1 MNDETTAALSP
12 SARAKLGAAIK
23 TILDE
28 LDDVDRESTADTPN
42 RVMRMYDELLSG
54 YAKRPDELIKA
65 ALFNVRYDEMV
76 IVRDIDFY
84 SLCEHHMMPFFGSAH
99 VGYIPRDKIVGLS
112 KIPRVV
118 DAFARRLQ
126 VQERLTEQ
134 IARSI
139 SDGVNALGVGVVI
152 QGSHMCAGMR
162 GALKPNAK
170 MVTSAMLG
178 TFRTESKTRKEFL
191 ANINPVLAHA

>member
-1 MNDETTAALSP
+1 MKDETTAALSP
-12 SARAKLGAAIK
+12 TARAKLGAAIK

-42 RVMRMYDELLSG
+42 RVM
-54 YAKRPDELIKA
+54 
-65 ALFNVRYDEMV
+65 
-76 IVRDIDFY
+76 
-84 SLCEHHMMPFFGSAH
+84 
-99 VGYIPRDKIVGLS
+99 
-112 KIPRVV
+112 
-118 DAFARRLQ
+118 
-126 VQERLTEQ
+126 Q